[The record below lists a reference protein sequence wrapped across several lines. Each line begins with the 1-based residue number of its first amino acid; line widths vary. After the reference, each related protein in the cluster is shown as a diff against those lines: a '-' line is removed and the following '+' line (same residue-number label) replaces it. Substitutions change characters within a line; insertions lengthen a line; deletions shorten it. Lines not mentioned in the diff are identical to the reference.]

1 MSRLLLNLTTEFK
14 DIGSKDT
21 CYLTFVSPPEVVYL
35 GLGEE
40 TQSQLIE
47 RAADTI
53 MAHSKQTY
61 LSIVE
66 PDNNGVQL
74 IFGTNG
80 GLCLTLGTREYDKVL
95 DMEELKSKNVVKTVE
110 SEGELYLVII
120 LKKYLEQ
127 LAKFASVAFE
137 KTLGHP
143 PVSLKLC
150 IVSNQQD
157 ANTVF
162 HNIIPTQE
170 KSKKYG
176 RPDRYVDVSEYL

>member
-1 MSRLLLNLTTEFK
+1 MSRFQLHLTTEFK
-14 DIGSKDT
+14 DTGSKDT
-21 CYLTFVSPPEVVYL
+21 CYLTFVSPPEVVCL
-35 GLGEE
+35 RLEE
-40 TQSQLIE
+40 QTESQLIE
-47 RAADTI
+47 RTVDTI
-53 MAHSKQTY
+53 MAHPKQTY
-61 LSIVE
+61 LSIME
-66 PDNNGVQL
+66 PDKTGVQL

-80 GLCLTLGTREYDKVL
+80 GLCLTLGIREYDKVL

-120 LKKYLEQ
+120 LKKYLKQ
-127 LAKFASVAFE
+127 LSAFASTTFE
-137 KTLGHP
+137 ATLGHP
-143 PVSLKLC
+143 PISLKLC

-170 KSKKYG
+170 EANRYG